1 MRKSI
6 VYTLV
11 ACLLLA
17 AVPYSVSADASE
29 DIPTNAAGTGV
40 HDSLV
45 AALTHAGLVATLQG
59 DGPFTVFA
67 PTDQAFTDAGI
78 DLSTFDTP
86 EENETLADILLYHV
100 LAGEV
105 ASSQVTDGLSVVM
118 ANGDKA
124 SFTVTD
130 GTVKIGEAT
139 VTTPDVAA
147 SNGVIHVI
155 DKVLMPP
162 PGDICYNV
170 ISHTIVPGA
179 TNLICNSY
187 MYVEDYPMGGQ
198 TITGCYNTVTHQ
210 ITEISAA
217 ECGAYMW
224 TPAVNIAMTAQATT
238 IHTALVA
245 ALGAADLVTTLSGDD
260 EYTVFAPSDDAFAEA
275 GIDLDTFETDEEIAV
290 LADILLYH
298 VVAGTTLST
307 DLATGENVVT
317 TANGEELTITVT
329 DAGVAVGTEGA
340 TVTLA
345 DVPAS
350 NGVIHVIDQVLTPPS
365 LSDDDDDGAPTPEEL
380 LDATDS
386 DDSGGMSFDE
396 FNAFMNDDEEGAF
409 PQSILD
415 DFADIFANN
424 DADESGELDLSELEQ
439 FIPEIDAYMIALEEG
454 GFDDIP
460 TIASQTGIHES
471 LVAAL
476 IAADLVSTLQGEGPF
491 TVFAPTDDAFAAAGI
506 DLDTFDTA
514 EEIAVLADILLY
526 HVVAGTTMS
535 TDLAEGAN
543 VVTAANGDEL
553 TITVSDAGVAVGADG
568 ASVTIADVTAT
579 NGVIHVIDK
588 VLTPPADD
596 PFEGIDC
603 TATIGLTTD
612 GYGFTPSVVNI
623 EPGQTVCW
631 SWTDA
636 GMAHNVKQVD
646 GFQSSTYVTGGVTS
660 GDPATTVA
668 FHHTFTENQTF
679 YYACEPHV
687 SMKMHGEIVVGDGG
701 VDTTSDKK
709 ESEDAPGFVA
719 STMVLA
725 MLGAVLFMSRRR
737 SL

>member
-1 MRKSI
+1 MRKSTVCTI
-6 VYTLV
+6 V

-17 AVPYSVSADASE
+17 AMPYSVAADATE
-29 DIPTNAAGTGV
+29 DIPANAAATGV

-67 PTDQAFTDAGI
+67 PTDQAFADAGI

-100 LAGEV
+100 LAGSV
-105 ASSQVTDGLSVVM
+105 NSSAVTDGLSVVM

-124 SFTVTD
+124 SFTVSND
-130 GTVKIGEAT
+130 SVMIGAAT
-139 VTTPDVAA
+139 VTTADVEA
-147 SNGVIHVI
+147 SNGIIHVI

-179 TNLICNSY
+179 TNLICNSH
-187 MYVEDYPMGGQ
+187 MFVENYTMGGQ
-198 TITGCYNTVTHQ
+198 TITGCYNMITHQ
-210 ITEISAA
+210 VSNISAA

-245 ALGAADLVTTLSGDD
+245 ALGAADLVSTLSGET
-260 EYTVFAPSDDAFAEA
+260 EYTVFAPSDDAFEEA
-275 GIDLDTFETDEEIAV
+275 GIDLDSFETDEEIAM

-307 DLATGENVVT
+307 DLAAGENVVT

-329 DAGVAVGTEGA
+329 EAGVEVGTYGA

-365 LSDDDDDGAPTPEEL
+365 LSDDDDEGVPTPEEL
-380 LDATDS
+380 LGATDS
-386 DDSGGMSFDE
+386 DDSGGMSIDE
-396 FNAFMNDDEEGAF
+396 FNAFMNDDEEGAL

-415 DFADIFANN
+415 DIADIFANN
-424 DADESGELDLSELEQ
+424 DADDSGELDLNELEQ
-439 FIPEIDAYMIALEEG
+439 FIPELDAYMIALEEG
-454 GFDDIP
+454 AFDDIP

-476 IAADLVSTLQGEGPF
+476 MAADLVSTLQGEGPF
-491 TVFAPTDDAFAAAGI
+491 TVFAPTDEAFAAAGI
-506 DLDTFDTA
+506 DLDDTSLST
-514 EEIAVLADILLY
+514 ETLKDILLY
-526 HVVAGTTMS
+526 HVVAGTTLS
-535 TDLAEGAN
+535 TDLAAGAN
-543 VVTAANGDEL
+543 TVTAANGDEL
-553 TITVSDAGVAVGADG
+553 TITVSESGVAVGADG
-568 ASVTIADVTAT
+568 AVVTLADVLAS

-596 PFEGIDC
+596 PFEGVDC
-603 TATIGLTTD
+603 AVTIGLTSD
-612 GYGFTPSVVNI
+612 GYGFTPSQVSIDVG
-623 EPGQTVCW
+623 ETVCW
-631 SWTDA
+631 SWTDS

-646 GFQSSTYVTGGVTS
+646 GFQSSTYVDGGVTS
-660 GDPATTVA
+660 GAPATTVA

-679 YYACEPHV
+679 WYACEPHV

-701 VDTTSDKK
+701 VEPTSDK
-709 ESEDAPGFVA
+709 EETEDAPGFVA

-725 MLGAVLFMSRRR
+725 ILGAVLFMGRRR